1 MRNPKPIK
9 PTQKA
14 ARAFAKDVNKPL
26 VVDPIT
32 QAMRDAIAE
41 GFDVE
46 RTINRFDSLARLE
59 LENVSDFRR
68 NALLLA
74 HFSEASEAHK
84 EKIARAF
91 QAAIKVDVRPFL
103 AREPGVNRFIEES
116 IRHNVSLITRIGPEI
131 VSDVVAKTQAAFAK
145 EPFSRDAMARHFER
159 AMNKSGWPL
168 QRLAR
173 DQTSKATGQFNH
185 IRQVKL
191 GVKKYIW
198 IDSGDNRVRDTHRE
212 NNDRSF
218 WWDQPPATGHPGED
232 ILCRCTAEAQ
242 MDIDVLRGLGG

>member
-14 ARAFAKDVNKPL
+14 ARAFAEDVNKPL
-26 VVDPIT
+26 VVDPIV
-32 QAMRDAIAE
+32 QAMKDALAE
-41 GFDVE
+41 GLDVE
-46 RTINRFDSLARLE
+46 GTINKFSQYGRLE

-84 EKIARAF
+84 EKIAKAF
-91 QAAIKVDVRPFL
+91 HAAIKVDVRPFI
-103 AREPGVNRFIEES
+103 AREPGVDRFIQES

-131 VSDVVAKTQAAFAK
+131 VSDVVAKTQAAFAR

-159 AMNKSGWPL
+159 ALNKSGWPL

-185 IRQVKL
+185 IRQVRL
-191 GVKKYIW
+191 GVQKYVW
-198 IDSGDNRVRDTHRE
+198 IDSGDNRVRATHRE
-212 NNDRSF
+212 NNDKPF
-218 WWDQPPATGHPGED
+218 YWDQPPATGHPGED

-242 MDIDVLRGLGG
+242 MDLDVLRYLGG